1 MAFHKVSTIAAM
13 TEKYASDLLQV
24 FVFDGAPV
32 RGEIVNIRDAWQAIL
47 ARKDYPVAVR
57 KLLGD
62 LVAAGV
68 LLSGTLKFKGSMI
81 IQAQG
86 NGAIRLL
93 VLECKENLV
102 IRATAKLNEDIDL
115 SDLPDNAGLSDLIN
129 PDGKGKL
136 VITLDPADRQPGQN
150 PYQGIVSLHDGQN
163 PVQTIAEAIALYM
176 RDSEQLETR
185 LWLASDENSCGGLL
199 LQKLPNMGGQLKM
212 DDDLAAEGWARLQ
225 FLSDTVTEEELLS
238 LEPQVLMKRLY
249 LDESAHHGVRSFDQ
263 RPIQFGC
270 RCSRI
275 KVADMLKMLGEEEV
289 NSILEEKSAVE
300 TNCDFCG
307 QIYVFDAVDCKQI
320 FSSSTLI
327 DAVKKPPQ
335 AKH

>member
-1 MAFHKVSTIAAM
+1 M
-13 TEKYASDLLQV
+13 TDKYASDLLQV

-32 RGEIVNIRDAWQAIL
+32 RGEIVNIRDSWQAIL
-47 ARKDYPVAVR
+47 ARKNYPPAVK

-86 NGAIRLL
+86 NGPVRLL
-93 VLECKENLV
+93 VLECKDNLV
-102 IRATAKLNEDIDL
+102 IRATAKLNEEMDL
-115 SDLPDNAGLSDLIN
+115 SNLPDDAGLADLIN
-129 PDGKGKL
+129 PDGNGKL

-150 PYQGIVSLHDGQN
+150 PYQGIVALHDGQQ
-163 PVQTIAEAIALYM
+163 PVQTIAQAIALYM

-185 LWLASDENSCGGLL
+185 LWLASDDHSCGGLL

-212 DDDLAAEGWARLQ
+212 DDELAAEGWARLQ
-225 FLSDTVTEEELLS
+225 MLSDTVTDEELLG
-238 LEPQVLMKRLY
+238 LEPKVLMKRLY

-275 KVADMLKMLGEEEV
+275 KVADMLKMLGENEV
-289 NSILEEKSAVE
+289 QSILDEKSVVE

-307 QIYVFDAVDCKQI
+307 QIYIFDAVDCKQI
-320 FSSSTLI
+320 FSSPTLT
-327 DAVKKPPQ
+327 DAIKQPPQ
-335 AKH
+335 SKH

>member
-1 MAFHKVSTIAAM
+1 M
-13 TEKYASDLLQV
+13 TEKNALDSLQV

-32 RGEIVNIRDAWQAIL
+32 RGEIVHIKDSWQAIL
-47 ARKDYPVAVR
+47 ARKDYPPAVK

-68 LLSGTLKFKGSMI
+68 LLCGTLKFNGSMI

-86 NGAIRLL
+86 NGAVRLL
-93 VLECKENLV
+93 VLECNENLV
-102 IRATAKLNEDIDL
+102 IRATAKMNEDIDL
-115 SDLPDNAGLSDLIN
+115 SNLADDAGLSDLIN
-129 PDGKGKL
+129 PDGKGRL

-150 PYQGIVSLHDGQN
+150 PYQGIVALSDDGK
-163 PVQTIAEAIALYM
+163 PVQSIAQAITIYM

-185 LWLASDENSCGGLL
+185 LWLASDEESCGGLL

-212 DDDLAAEGWARLQ
+212 DDEMAAEGWSRLQ
-225 FLSDTVTEEELLS
+225 MLSDTVTNQELLE
-238 LEPQVLMKRLY
+238 LEPKVLMKRLY

-263 RPIQFGC
+263 RHVQFGC

-275 KVADMLKMLGEEEV
+275 KVADMLKMLGEAEI
-289 NSILEEKSAVE
+289 NSILEEKSNVE

-307 QIYVFDAVDCKQI
+307 QVYIFDAVDCKQI
-320 FSSSTLI
+320 FASSTI
-327 DAVKKPPQ
+327 VDAIKQ
-335 AKH
+335 APNSKH

>member
-1 MAFHKVSTIAAM
+1 M
-13 TEKYASDLLQV
+13 TDKYSPDSLQI

-32 RGEIVNIRDAWQAIL
+32 RGEIVNIRDSWQAIL
-47 ARKDYPVAVR
+47 ARKNYPPAVK

-68 LLSGTLKFKGSMI
+68 LLCGTLKFNGSMI

-86 NGAIRLL
+86 NGAVRLL
-93 VLECKENLV
+93 VLECNEHLV

-115 SDLPDNAGLSDLIN
+115 STLPDDANLSDLIN
-129 PDGKGKL
+129 PDGQGRL
-136 VITLDPADRQPGQN
+136 VITLDPADRKPGQN
-150 PYQGIVSLHDGQN
+150 PYQGIVALSDDGK
-163 PVQTIAEAIALYM
+163 PVKTIAEAITLYM

-185 LWLASDENSCGGLL
+185 LWLASDDDSCGGLL

-212 DDDLAAEGWARLQ
+212 DDEMAAEGWSRLQ
-225 FLSDTVTEEELLS
+225 MLSDTVTDEELLS
-238 LEPQVLMKRLY
+238 LEPKVLMNRLY
-249 LDESAHHGVRSFDQ
+249 LDESAHHGVRSFDE
-263 RPIQFGC
+263 RPIKFGC

-289 NSILEEKSAVE
+289 NSILLEKDSVE

-307 QIYVFDAVDCKQI
+307 QVYIFDAVDCKQI
-320 FSSSTLI
+320 FASPTI
-327 DAVKKPPQ
+327 VDAVKQ
-335 AKH
+335 APSSKH

>member
-1 MAFHKVSTIAAM
+1 M
-13 TEKYASDLLQV
+13 TDKYSPDSLQV

-32 RGEIVNIRDAWQAIL
+32 RGEIVNIRDSWQAIL
-47 ARKDYPVAVR
+47 ARKDYPPAVK

-68 LLSGTLKFKGSMI
+68 LLCGTLKFNGSMI

-93 VLECKENLV
+93 VLECNEHLV

-115 SDLPDNAGLSDLIN
+115 STLPDDANLSDLIN
-129 PDGKGKL
+129 PDGQGRL
-136 VITLDPADRQPGQN
+136 VITLDPSDRKPGQN
-150 PYQGIVSLHDGQN
+150 PYQGIVALSDDGK
-163 PVQTIAEAIALYM
+163 PVKSIAEAITLYM

-185 LWLASDENSCGGLL
+185 LWLASNEDSCGGLL
-199 LQKLPNMGGQLKM
+199 LQRLPNMGGQLKM
-212 DDDLAAEGWARLQ
+212 DEEMAAEGWSRLQ
-225 FLSDTVTEEELLS
+225 MLSDTVTSEELLS
-238 LEPQVLMKRLY
+238 LEPKVLMNRLY
-249 LDESAHHGVRSFDQ
+249 LDESAHHGVRSFDE
-263 RPIQFGC
+263 RPIKFGC

-289 NSILEEKSAVE
+289 SSILLEKDTVE

-307 QIYVFDAVDCKQI
+307 QVYIFDAVDCKQI
-320 FSSSTLI
+320 FASKTI
-327 DAVKKPPQ
+327 VEAVKQPPKS
-335 AKH
+335 KH

>member
-1 MAFHKVSTIAAM
+1 M
-13 TEKYASDLLQV
+13 TDKYSPDSLQI

-32 RGEIVNIRDAWQAIL
+32 RGEIVNIRDSWQAIL
-47 ARKDYPVAVR
+47 ARKDYPPAVK

-68 LLSGTLKFKGSMI
+68 LLCGTLKFKGSMI

-86 NGAIRLL
+86 NGAVRLL
-93 VLECKENLV
+93 VLECNEHLV

-115 SDLPDNAGLSDLIN
+115 STLPDDANLSDLIN
-129 PDGKGKL
+129 PDGQGRL
-136 VITLDPADRQPGQN
+136 VITLDPADRKPGQN
-150 PYQGIVSLHDGQN
+150 PYQGIVALSDDGE
-163 PVQTIAEAIALYM
+163 PVKSIAQAITLYM

-185 LWLASDENSCGGLL
+185 LWLASDEESCGGLL

-212 DDDLAAEGWARLQ
+212 DDEMAAEGWSRLQ
-225 FLSDTVTEEELLS
+225 MLSDTVTNEELLS
-238 LEPQVLMKRLY
+238 LEPKVLMNRLY
-249 LDESAHHGVRSFDQ
+249 LDESAHHGVRSFDE
-263 RPIQFGC
+263 RPIKFGC

-289 NSILEEKSAVE
+289 NSILLEKDAVE

-307 QIYVFDAVDCKQI
+307 QIYIFDAVDCKQI
-320 FSSSTLI
+320 FASPTI
-327 DAVKKPPQ
+327 VDAVKQ
-335 AKH
+335 APSSKH